1 MNNPAVLTISQL
13 NTYIKSIFDGDINLS
28 NIFVCGEISNFTDHY
43 RTGHYYMT
51 LKDEAAAVKAVMF
64 RTANQRLKFKP
75 ENGMRVIARGRISIY
90 ERDGQYQL
98 YIDDMQPDGLGALN
112 MAFEQ
117 LKNKLAQ
124 EGLFEQSRKKAMPKY
139 PRRIGVVTSPTGA
152 AFRDI
157 INILARRFPLA
168 EVVLSPV
175 QVQGTSA
182 AGQIIDAI
190 KRFNRGRYADVLIVG
205 RGGGSIEELWAFN
218 EESVARAVAASDI
231 PVISAVGHE
240 TDYTIC
246 DFVAD
251 LRAPTPSAAA
261 ELAVPEVFEQRS
273 AISGAKMRCG
283 KALHSRLQ
291 AERAK
296 LRQLEMSRGL
306 VSPVMSINIHRQK
319 LDSLI
324 ASLSAFVMADV
335 ATKRNNLSIVAG
347 KLDTLSPLKVLGRG
361 YALAYAGGELIHDT
375 SKISIG
381 SDVDV
386 LLEKGKLLCTVKD
399 KLAGFND

>member
-1 MNNPAVLTISQL
+1 MNNPAVLTVSQL
-13 NTYIKSIFDGDINLS
+13 NTYIKSIIDGDINL
-28 NIFVCGEISNFTDHY
+28 NNVFVCGEISNFTDHY
-43 RTGHYYMT
+43 RTGHYYLT
-51 LKDEAAAVKAVMF
+51 LKDEGASVKAVMF

-75 ENGMRVIARGRISIY
+75 ENGMNVITRGRISVY

-112 MAFEQ
+112 LAFEQ
-117 LKNKLAQ
+117 LKNKFAQ
-124 EGLFEQSRKKAMPKY
+124 EGLFDQNRKKPIPKY

-152 AFRDI
+152 AVRDI

-168 EVVLSPV
+168 EVVLCPV
-175 QVQGTSA
+175 QVQGASA

-190 KRFNRGRYADVLIVG
+190 KRFNAGHYADVLIVG

-218 EESVARAVAASDI
+218 EETVARAVAASDI

-261 ELAVPEVFEQRS
+261 ELAVPEMFEQR
-273 AISGAKMRCG
+273 AAVSGAIMRCG

-291 AERAK
+291 TERAK
-296 LRQLEMSRGL
+296 LRQLQMSRGL

-319 LDSLI
+319 LDGLL
-324 ASLSAFVMADV
+324 ASLSTLVMTDV
-335 ATKRNNLSIVAG
+335 AAKRSNLSLVAG

-361 YALAYAGGELIHDT
+361 YALAYAGGDLLHDA

-381 SDVDV
+381 SEVDL
-386 LLEKGKLLCTVKD
+386 LLEKGRLLCTVKD
-399 KLAGFND
+399 KLTGF